1 MELTPFSV
9 QQMLEDLL
17 EHQHKHLV
25 WLCCIIY
32 TSWSWTSGFG
42 SDSGTGAGSSTDF
55 GYGVGS
61 GSSTCVYYMSTGED
75 ADLSYSELT
84 HRNSI

>member
-1 MELTPFSV
+1 MELTPFPV
-9 QQMLEDLL
+9 QHMLEDLL

-25 WLCCIIY
+25 WLCCIIC
-32 TSWSWTSGFG
+32 TSWSWTSVFG

-75 ADLSYSELT
+75 ADVFYSE
-84 HRNSI
+84 NSI